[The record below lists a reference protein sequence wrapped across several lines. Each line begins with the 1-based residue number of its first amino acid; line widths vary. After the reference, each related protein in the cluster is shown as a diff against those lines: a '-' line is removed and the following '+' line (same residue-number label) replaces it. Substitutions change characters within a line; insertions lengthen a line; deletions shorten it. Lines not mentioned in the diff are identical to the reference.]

1 MFSNTVVARR
11 PDSEMASWIYRI
23 LMGIDAI
30 ASLVAGYFF
39 LVGLSDGSVSAFN
52 IRLWIGI
59 LFAVAAIVAGGV
71 ALRRANRPVLA
82 NIVLA
87 ILAAPAA
94 LYGIFI
100 FAVIFSGTNWN

>member
-1 MFSNTVVARR
+1 MSI
-11 PDSEMASWIYRI
+11 SIYRI
-23 LMGIDAI
+23 LLGIDAI
-30 ASLVAGYFF
+30 VVLVVGYFF
-39 LVGLSDGSVSAFN
+39 LVGLADGSVSAFN
-52 IRLWIGI
+52 IGLWIGI
-59 LFAVAAIVAGGV
+59 LFAVAAIVAGGI
-71 ALRRANRPVLA
+71 ALRQANRPVLA